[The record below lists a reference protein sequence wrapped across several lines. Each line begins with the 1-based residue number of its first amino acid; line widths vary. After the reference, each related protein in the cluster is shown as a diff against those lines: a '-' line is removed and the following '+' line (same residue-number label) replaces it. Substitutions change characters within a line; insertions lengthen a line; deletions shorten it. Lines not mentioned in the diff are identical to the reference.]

1 MRSGNEAALPKV
13 ALVGHPNVG
22 KTTLFNAISGERR
35 KVGNYSGVTV
45 EKVSATVFTPHGNK
59 IELIDL
65 PGAYSL
71 TPNSPDE
78 AVTRDVLLGDLDGES
93 RPDLVICVLDAASLE
108 RHLYLAMQIMDLG
121 LPLVIALNQMDRA
134 EGSGMRV
141 NPQILSDDLDV
152 PVIACQATSGRGV
165 TQLKQTLRFPLPP
178 AGKRRWKAGSTVEKA
193 LTELTR
199 KLGELGID
207 RPAEH
212 ALQLLAEVDYR
223 TAPQAQL
230 SREAQVLGREVAA
243 DCIQAGKVPEESI
256 SKHRFLRIRQAC
268 AAAVHEVGDDDNS
281 LSDKIDD
288 YALHPAWGWL
298 IFAGMM
304 FLVFWTLFWIAQ
316 WPMGWIESGVGAIGA
331 GVNALLPEGDLAD
344 LLVDGVIGGVGGV
357 LVFIPQ
363 IALLFFFISLL
374 EGSGYMAR
382 AAFLMDKV
390 MARAGL
396 TGKSFLPLLS
406 GYACAIPGVMA
417 TRTINSAKE
426 RLLTILILPWM
437 SCSARL
443 PVYLM
448 LIPLLIGGA
457 FAQGVFMFGIYVF
470 GTASALA
477 ASWLLSKRIGRSESP
492 APFLLELPPYR
503 IPDFGYVG
511 RQVLDR
517 TVSFLKKAGS
527 VILGLSILLWALS
540 TYPKAPSGEDQ
551 DQFSH
556 SIMGRIG
563 RIIEPAVAPLGWD
576 GRMGTAVL
584 TSFAAREVFVSS
596 MAISYAIDEEEDE
609 FDSKLRDTLAAATR
623 ADGRKAYTPLVLLSL
638 LVFFI
643 YALQCLPTTAVVQ
656 RETKSWKWAL
666 GQLAGMSLFAYLA
679 AMAVFQAGRLM
690 GFS

>member
-1 MRSGNEAALPKV
+1 
-13 ALVGHPNVG
+13 
-22 KTTLFNAISGERR
+22 
-35 KVGNYSGVTV
+35 
-45 EKVSATVFTPHGNK
+45 
-59 IELIDL
+59 
-65 PGAYSL
+65 
-71 TPNSPDE
+71 
-78 AVTRDVLLGDLDGES
+78 
-93 RPDLVICVLDAASLE
+93 
-108 RHLYLAMQIMDLG
+108 
-121 LPLVIALNQMDRA
+121 
-134 EGSGMRV
+134 
-141 NPQILSDDLDV
+141 
-152 PVIACQATSGRGV
+152 
-165 TQLKQTLRFPLPP
+165 
-178 AGKRRWKAGSTVEKA
+178 
-193 LTELTR
+193 
-199 KLGELGID
+199 
-207 RPAEH
+207 
-212 ALQLLAEVDYR
+212 
-223 TAPQAQL
+223 
-230 SREAQVLGREVAA
+230 
-243 DCIQAGKVPEESI
+243 
-256 SKHRFLRIRQAC
+256 
-268 AAAVHEVGDDDNS
+268 
-281 LSDKIDD
+281 
-288 YALHPAWGWL
+288 
-298 IFAGMM
+298 
-304 FLVFWTLFWIAQ
+304 
-316 WPMGWIESGVGAIGA
+316 
-331 GVNALLPEGDLAD
+331 
-344 LLVDGVIGGVGGV
+344 V